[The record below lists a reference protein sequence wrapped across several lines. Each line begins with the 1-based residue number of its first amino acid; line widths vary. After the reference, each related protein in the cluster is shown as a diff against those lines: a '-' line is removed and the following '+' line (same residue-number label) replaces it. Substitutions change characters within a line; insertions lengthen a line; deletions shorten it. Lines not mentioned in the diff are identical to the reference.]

1 MNNPFDYIPDE
12 SCERAFQ
19 SLLLEI
25 ETLRAS
31 DRLEDKN
38 LICELDGGKMLG
50 VLVAIDSQG
59 VEQALYAFSGQLG
72 DQGFHHRLFVEPVLD
87 YLLPDG
93 DFKQKEGEISALNRA
108 IETFENVELA
118 TIEKEFAQLKEK
130 LDAELAGRKETY
142 RQSKDERDRKRKLG
156 NLNQIEFEAM
166 VRQSQF
172 EKAELRR
179 LKKRLTEEL
188 LPISNRVDDA
198 RTRLRIMK
206 AQRKTDSES
215 LQKWLFS
222 NFKVM
227 NARGDEK
234 SLSDIF
240 SETALRIPPSGAG
253 ECCAPKLLQAS
264 YLRGLRPITMAE
276 YWYGKPKN
284 GEIRIHGTHYPACRG
299 KCLPVLKWMLQG
311 VVVTPSLENSC
322 LDEKVNCPEII
333 YENEWFCVVNKPSGM
348 LSVPGKCPD
357 RSVHDWLTE
366 RYGPDRQVLMAH
378 RLDQDTSGLL
388 IAAFG
393 HESYRTL
400 QALFATHKIRKTYI
414 ALLDGNYQN
423 LGLANKGHIS
433 LPLSADW
440 LDRPRQRVD
449 RETGKDAET
458 DYEFIEVSNGVS
470 RILFYPQTGRT
481 HQLRVHSASEDGLGM
496 PIINDRL
503 YSRRSGRQPGRLMLH
518 AHKLE
523 FTFPLDN
530 NKYTFESPA
539 PF

>member
-25 ETLRAS
+25 EALRAS

-38 LICELDGGKMLG
+38 LISELDGGKMLG
-50 VLVAIDSQG
+50 VLVATDSQG

-72 DQGFHHRLFVEPVLD
+72 DQGFHHRLFVEPVFD

-93 DFKQKEGEISALNRA
+93 YFKQKEGEISALNRA

-284 GEIRIHGTHYPACRG
+284 GEIRIHGTHH
-299 KCLPVLKWMLQG
+299 
-311 VVVTPSLENSC
+311 S
-322 LDEKVNCPEII
+322 
-333 YENEWFCVVNKPSGM
+333 
-348 LSVPGKCPD
+348 
-357 RSVHDWLTE
+357 
-366 RYGPDRQVLMAH
+366 
-378 RLDQDTSGLL
+378 
-388 IAAFG
+388 
-393 HESYRTL
+393 
-400 QALFATHKIRKTYI
+400 
-414 ALLDGNYQN
+414 
-423 LGLANKGHIS
+423 
-433 LPLSADW
+433 
-440 LDRPRQRVD
+440 
-449 RETGKDAET
+449 
-458 DYEFIEVSNGVS
+458 FIGE
-470 RILFYPQTGRT
+470 
-481 HQLRVHSASEDGLGM
+481 
-496 PIINDRL
+496 
-503 YSRRSGRQPGRLMLH
+503 
-518 AHKLE
+518 
-523 FTFPLDN
+523 
-530 NKYTFESPA
+530 
-539 PF
+539 